1 LPGYGD
7 LVRMIG
13 MAENKFASVD
23 EYIGSFPADV
33 QDVLEEVRRTVL
45 AVVPDAGE
53 KISYQIPT
61 VTLDGKALMYFSGW
75 KEHLSLYPIPP
86 LDDALAA
93 EIEPYRSGKGTLKFP
108 LNKPIPYALITRL
121 TQAFVTARAE

>member
-1 LPGYGD
+1 
-7 LVRMIG
+7 MIG

-33 QDVLEEVRRTVL
+33 QAVLQEVRRTVL

-61 VTLDGKALMYFSGW
+61 VTLDGKALIYFSGW
-75 KEHLSLYPIPP
+75 KEHIAVYPIPP

-121 TQAFVTARAE
+121 TQAFVADRAE

>member
-1 LPGYGD
+1 
-7 LVRMIG
+7 

-33 QDVLEEVRRTVL
+33 QEVLQEVRRTVRV
-45 AVVPDAGE
+45 VVPDAGE

-75 KEHLSLYPIPP
+75 KEHVSLYPIPP
-86 LDDALAA
+86 LDDDLAA

-108 LNKPIPYALITRL
+108 LNKPVPYNLIARL
-121 TQAFVTARAE
+121 TQAFVAARAD